1 MFLETS
7 CFGRRVPVTMTAS
20 DMPVRHDRMV
30 HGPPAVLSVPFP
42 EVFVP

>member
-7 CFGRRVPVTMTAS
+7 CFGRSVPVTMTAS
-20 DMPVRHDRMV
+20 DMPAAHYRMV
-30 HGPPAVLSVPFP
+30 HGAPAVLSVPCP